1 MTMNLLDDVRTFLD
15 REHGLV
21 IGGVST
27 SSRGGLL
34 DVVDPATEKVITQVA
49 AASEADVDDA
59 VAAARQAYESGAW
72 SGLAPTERATILWR
86 AADLIEARRDFFMQ
100 LETIDNGMPRMVAD
114 GGLSVVVDVLR
125 YMAGLVTK
133 IEGATLTPSR
143 RTPATTATTLLR
155 EPLGVVGLITPWNA
169 PLLITAEKVAP
180 ALACGN
186 TVVLKPAE
194 WTPLSALA
202 LADVFAEAGLPP
214 GVFNVVVGDGLTA
227 GRALVRSRGVNKIG
241 FTGSTEVGK
250 EIARECATDLKRVSL
265 ELGGKSPNLIFA
277 DADLAAAIP
286 AAANAVFR
294 NQGQSCTAATRL
306 YVERRAYQ
314 QVVDGIVAAAG
325 RLVVGPGLEP
335 GVEFGP
341 LVSAEHRDR
350 VSGYVERAVGDGA
363 ALLTGGR
370 RLERE
375 GYFFAPT
382 VFADVDAEQ
391 QIQREEVFGPVLT
404 VTPFD
409 DEDQVV
415 AWANDSDF
423 GLASSVWTADVSRAH
438 RVSRALQSGVVW
450 VNCYGVF
457 DAAVPLG
464 GYKQSGWGRE
474 NGQAV
479 IETYSQLKAVTTVYG

>member
-1 MTMNLLDDVRTFLD
+1 MPLLNEVRAFLD
-15 REHGLV
+15 RDHGLV
-21 IGGVST
+21 IDGASQASTGG
-27 SSRGGLL
+27 RL
-34 DVVDPATEKVITQVA
+34 DVLDPATEKVITTVA
-49 AASEADVDDA
+49 AASAVDVEDA
-59 VAAARQAYESGAW
+59 VAAARRAFESGVW

-86 AADLIEARRDFFMQ
+86 AADLIEARREFFMQ
-100 LETIDNGMPRMVAD
+100 LETVDNGMPRMVAE
-114 GGLSVVVDVLR
+114 GGLAVVIDVLR

-133 IEGATLTPSR
+133 IEGMTLTPSR
-143 RTPATTATTLLR
+143 RTPTTTATSLLR

-169 PLLITAEKVAP
+169 PLLITVEKVAP

-202 LADVFAEAGLPP
+202 LADVFAEAGLPA
-214 GVFNVVVGDGLTA
+214 GVFNVVAGDGVTA

-241 FTGSTEVGK
+241 FTGSTAVGK

-277 DADLAAAIP
+277 DADLDAAIP
-286 AAANAVFR
+286 AAAAAVFR
-294 NQGQSCTAATRL
+294 NQGQSCTAAARL
-306 YVERRAYQ
+306 YVERATYQ

-325 RLVVGPGLEP
+325 RLTVGPGLEP
-335 GVEFGP
+335 GVDFGP

-363 ALLTGGR
+363 ALLTGGTR
-370 RLERE
+370 PDRE
-375 GYFFAPT
+375 GFFFAPT
-382 VFADVDAEQ
+382 VFAEVTSQ
-391 QIQREEVFGPVLT
+391 HQIQREEVFGPVMT

-409 DEDQVV
+409 DEGEVLS
-415 AWANDSDF
+415 WANDSEF
-423 GLASSVWTADVSRAH
+423 GLASSLWTSDISRAN
-438 RVSRALQSGVVW
+438 RVSRALQAGVVW
-450 VNCYGVF
+450 VNCFGVF

>member
-1 MTMNLLDDVRTFLD
+1 MTLLGDVRTFLD

-21 IGGVST
+21 IDGVPT

-34 DVVDPATEKVITQVA
+34 DVVDPASEQVISRVA
-49 AASEADVDDA
+49 AASGADVEDA
-59 VAAARQAYESGAW
+59 VAAARRAHETGVW

-86 AADLIEARRDFFMQ
+86 AADLIEARREFFMQ
-100 LETIDNGMPRMVAD
+100 LETLDNGMPRMVAE
-114 GGLSVVVDVLR
+114 GGVSVAVDVLR

-143 RTPATTATTLLR
+143 RTPVTTATNLLR

-169 PLLITAEKVAP
+169 PLLITTEKVAP

-202 LADVFAEAGLPP
+202 LADVFAEAGLPS
-214 GVFNVVVGDGLTA
+214 GVLNVVVGDGPTA

-250 EIARECATDLKRVSL
+250 EIARECANDLKRVSL
-265 ELGGKSPNLIFA
+265 ELGGKSPNVIFA
-277 DADLAAAIP
+277 DADLAAAVP

-306 YVERRAYQ
+306 YVHRPVYER
-314 QVVDGIVAAAG
+314 VVDGIVAAAG
-325 RLVVGPGLEP
+325 RLTVGPGLEP
-335 GVEFGP
+335 DVDFGP

-363 ALLTGGR
+363 ALVTGGR
-370 RLERE
+370 RPDRT
-375 GYFFAPT
+375 GFFYEPT
-382 VFADVDAEQ
+382 VFTDVGPEHA
-391 QIQREEVFGPVLT
+391 IQREEVFGPVLT

-409 DEDQVV
+409 DEDEVV
-415 AWANDSDF
+415 ARANDSDY
-423 GLASSVWTADVSRAH
+423 GLAASVWTVDVSRAH
-438 RVSRALQSGVVW
+438 RVSRALQAGVVW

>member
-1 MTMNLLDDVRTFLD
+1 MLLLDEVRTFLNRD
-15 REHGLV
+15 HGLV
-21 IGGVST
+21 IDGLSNA
-27 SSRGGLL
+27 SRGGIL
-34 DVVDPATEKVITQVA
+34 DVIDPATERVITRVA
-49 AASEADVDDA
+49 AASEADVEDA
-59 VAAARQAYESGAW
+59 VAAARRAFEAGVW
-72 SGLAPTERATILWR
+72 SDLPPTERATILWR
-86 AADLIEARRDFFMQ
+86 AADLIEARREFFMQ
-100 LETIDNGMPRMVAD
+100 LETLDNGMPRMVAD
-114 GGLSVVVDVLR
+114 GGLAVVVDVMR

-133 IEGATLTPSR
+133 IEGSTLTPSR
-143 RTPATTATTLLR
+143 RTPTTTTTNLVR

-169 PLLITAEKVAP
+169 PLLITVEKVAP

-186 TVVLKPAE
+186 TIVLKPAE

-202 LADVFAEAGLPP
+202 LADVFAEAGMPP
-214 GVFNVVVGDGLTA
+214 GVFNVVVGEGVTA

-241 FTGSTEVGK
+241 FTGSTKVGK
-250 EIARECATDLKRVSL
+250 EIARECASDLKRVSL

-277 DADLAAAIP
+277 DADLTAAIP

-306 YVERRAYQ
+306 YVQRSRYQ
-314 QVVDGIVAAAG
+314 QVVDGIIGAAG
-325 RLVVGPGLEP
+325 RITLGAGLEP
-335 GVEFGP
+335 GVDFGP
-341 LVSAEHRDR
+341 LVSAQHRDR
-350 VSGYVERAVGDGA
+350 VAGYVERAVGDGA
-363 ALLTGGR
+363 ALLAGGAR
-370 RLERE
+370 PDRT
-375 GYFFAPT
+375 GYFYPPT
-382 VFADVDAEQ
+382 VFAEVSADH

-409 DEDQVV
+409 EEDEVLS
-415 AWANDSDF
+415 WANDTDF
-423 GLASSVWTADVSRAH
+423 GLASSVWTSDISRAH
-438 RVSRALQSGVVW
+438 RVSRALQAGVVW

>member
-1 MTMNLLDDVRTFLD
+1 MNLLEDVRTFLD
-15 REHGLV
+15 RDHGLV
-21 IGGVST
+21 IDGSST
-27 SSRGGLL
+27 SSRGGAL
-34 DVVDPATEKVITQVA
+34 DVVDPASEQVISRVA
-49 AASEADVDDA
+49 AASPADVDDA
-59 VAAARQAYESGAW
+59 VAAARRAFESGVW
-72 SGLAPTERATILWR
+72 SGLAPTERATVLWR
-86 AADLIEARRDFFMQ
+86 AADVIEARREFFMQ
-100 LETIDNGMPRMVAD
+100 LETLDNGMPRTVAD
-114 GGLSVVVDVLR
+114 GGVAVVVDVLR

-133 IEGATLTPSR
+133 IEGSTLTPSR
-143 RTPATTATTLLR
+143 RSPATTATTLLR

-169 PLLITAEKVAP
+169 PLLITVEKVAP

-202 LADVFAEAGLPP
+202 LADVFAEVGLPP
-214 GVFNVVVGDGLTA
+214 GVLNVVVGDGTTA

-250 EIARECATDLKRVSL
+250 EIARECANDLKRVSL

-306 YVERRAYQ
+306 YVQRTAYE
-314 QVVDGIVAAAG
+314 QVVDGIVAAAE
-325 RLVVGPGLEP
+325 RLTVGPGLEP
-335 GVEFGP
+335 GVDFGP
-341 LVSAEHRDR
+341 LVSAEHRER
-350 VSGYVERAVGDGA
+350 VSGYVDRAVGDGA
-363 ALLTGGR
+363 AVVTGGR
-370 RLERE
+370 RLDGV
-375 GYFFAPT
+375 GYFYAPT
-382 VFADVDAEQ
+382 VFTDVSAGHA
-391 QIQREEVFGPVLT
+391 IQREEVFGPVLT

-409 DEDQVV
+409 DEAQVV
-415 AWANDSDF
+415 AWANDSDY
-423 GLASSVWTADVSRAH
+423 GLAASVWTSDVSRAH
-438 RVSRALQSGVVW
+438 RVSRALQAGVVW

-479 IETYSQLKAVTTVYG
+479 VETYSQLKAVTTVYG